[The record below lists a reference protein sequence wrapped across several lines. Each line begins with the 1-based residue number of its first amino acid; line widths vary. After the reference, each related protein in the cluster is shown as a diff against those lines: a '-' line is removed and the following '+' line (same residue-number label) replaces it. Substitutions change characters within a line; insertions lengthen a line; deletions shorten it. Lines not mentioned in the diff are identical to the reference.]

1 MAKWLQ
7 SETLQLLILDHPLRG
22 LDPGA
27 AETVND
33 KIRAARDGG
42 TAVILLA
49 DTLEEALDMGDDI
62 LVMRDGEVTARFD
75 LSVDTPTSLDLLEK
89 MV

>member
-1 MAKWLQ
+1 M
-7 SETLQLLILDHPLRG
+7 
-22 LDPGA
+22 
-27 AETVND
+27 
-33 KIRAARDGG
+33 
-42 TAVILLA
+42 ILLA